1 MAFNPFWEV
10 VELNNVMKSDYRRSE
25 RTNRTAVSDG
35 GSDTVKRTAFRAP
48 ERTAISGRQASDGG
62 SERKNLLGG
71 RVLPSLPLLISYF
84 D

>member
-35 GSDTVKRTAFRAP
+35 GSDTVKRTAFWAP
-48 ERTAISGRQASDGG
+48 ERTARSGRQASDGG
-62 SERKNLLGG
+62 SEKKQLAWRKSPSFITSSDQLL
-71 RVLPSLPLLISYF
+71 
-84 D
+84 

>member
-35 GSDTVKRTAFRAP
+35 GSDTVKRTAFWAP
-48 ERTAISGRQASDGG
+48 ERTASSGRPEADGG
-62 SERKNLLGG
+62 SGKKNWLGG
-71 RVLPSLPLLISYF
+71 RVLPSLRLLISYF

>member
-35 GSDTVKRTAFRAP
+35 GSDTVKRTAG
-48 ERTAISGRQASDGG
+48 IGRRQW
-62 SERKNLLGG
+62 KKKWLGG
-71 RVLPSLPLLISYF
+71 RVLPSLRLLISYF